1 MTSEMWKGDAVT
13 RGEKI
18 ALLRRAI
25 TALEDVLQHARF
37 DPQEANM
44 LTENLAYER
53 ATLELLERAPA

>member
-1 MTSEMWKGDAVT
+1 MTPEIWKGKAVT

-18 ALLRRAI
+18 ALLRRAV

-44 LTENLAYER
+44 LAENLAYER
-53 ATLELLERAPA
+53 AILERLERDPT